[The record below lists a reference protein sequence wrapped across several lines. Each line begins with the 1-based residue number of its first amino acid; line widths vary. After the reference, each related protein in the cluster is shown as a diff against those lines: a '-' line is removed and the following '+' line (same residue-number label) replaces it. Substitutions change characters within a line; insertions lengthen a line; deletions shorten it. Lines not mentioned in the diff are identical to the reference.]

1 MENIPGSKMNGLACE
16 KRRRSPMALSPLSLP
31 GSHFL
36 PRALSLTMEKD
47 NHKPLPWCQPP
58 VGQR

>member
-1 MENIPGSKMNGLACE
+1 MNGLACE